1 MESWGTNP
9 FPKEPP
15 AGTAIRL
22 DSCSNRRQIRLPD
35 HPRPFLTPTSCPSCG
50 NPASGKFCSHC
61 GALLGPATCARCQAT
76 LSPEARFC
84 HRCGAPVGAAAATG
98 PAPASRLDRVPWL
111 IAGISIAILLGV
123 IGYTAG
129 RNSHPAAPDMANN
142 GAPGGASGPSG
153 QPPDISQMSPRERF
167 DRLFDRVMSAAEQGD
182 TGTVARF
189 SPMALGAYEQLDS
202 FDADARYHAAM
213 IHLALGQ
220 TPEALAL
227 ADTLLQQDPGHL
239 FGYVIRTQAAQ
250 QQNRPAEVKKNQAAF
265 LQHYDAE
272 MKKNRVEYQQHRP
285 VVEDFKKQ
293 AQAASP

>member
-1 MESWGTNP
+1 
-9 FPKEPP
+9 
-15 AGTAIRL
+15 
-22 DSCSNRRQIRLPD
+22 
-35 HPRPFLTPTSCPSCG
+35 LTPTSCPSCG
-50 NPASGKFCSHC
+50 NPATGKFCSHC

-84 HRCGAPVGAAAATG
+84 HRCGAPVGAAAAAA
-98 PAPASRLDRVPWL
+98 PAPASRPDRVPWL

-129 RNSHPAAPDMANN
+129 RSRPAAPDMANN
-142 GAPGGASGPSG
+142 GAPGGASGSPG

-250 QQNRPAEVKKNQAAF
+250 QQKRPAEVKKNQAAF
-265 LQHYDAE
+265 LQHYDGE
-272 MKKNRVEYQQHRP
+272 MKKNRIEYQQHRP